1 MVAMMITINIIVY
14 HNLVCMNTYL
24 ISIVYKIFVPSYIP
38 GPLHC
43 HIIVMY
49 MTSLYIIFL

>member
-14 HNLVCMNTYL
+14 HNLVCMNTNL

-43 HIIVMY
+43 HIIVM
-49 MTSLYIIFL
+49 